1 MTSTPQQLPHSL
13 EAAHA
18 AIVSAQSVIATLSEK
33 LSQTLR
39 ENELLK
45 LKIDKL
51 CRRLFG
57 KSSEKVSPDQL
68 ALAFAQLPQDAAT
81 ETDSPASE
89 SVEGAEDAGGETAEA
104 SEAAGVRAPFG
115 ASSRAGVDPCR
126 ARDRGVGGGLLSR
139 LPREQGRRSS
149 A

>member
-1 MTSTPQQLPHSL
+1 MTSTPQQLPRTL

-18 AIVSAQSVIATLSEK
+18 VIATLSEK

-45 LKIDKL
+45 QKIDKL

-68 ALAFAQLPQDAAT
+68 ALALAQLPPDAAVA
-81 ETDSPASE
+81 TDSPAAG
-89 SVEGAEDAGGETAEA
+89 SVEAGE
-104 SEAAGVRAPFG
+104 EAAGKPVR
-115 ASSRAGVDPCR
+115 
-126 ARDRGVGGGLLSR
+126 
-139 LPREQGRRSS
+139 PRP
-149 A
+149 

>member
-89 SVEGAEDAGGETAEA
+89 SVEGAEDAAGET
-104 SEAAGVRAPFG
+104 VRARPSPTGRKAF
-115 ASSRAGVDPCR
+115 PKH
-126 ARDRGVGGGLLSR
+126 
-139 LPREQGRRSS
+139 LPSQRVLVMP
-149 A
+149 AD